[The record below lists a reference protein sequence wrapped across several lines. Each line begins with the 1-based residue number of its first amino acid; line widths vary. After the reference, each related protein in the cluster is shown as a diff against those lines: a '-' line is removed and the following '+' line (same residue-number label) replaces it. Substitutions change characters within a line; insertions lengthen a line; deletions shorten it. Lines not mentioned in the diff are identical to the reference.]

1 VKNKSKKI
9 AYFITGH
16 GYGHGV
22 RSSTIINALSA
33 DTEVYIFTSLPQ
45 KFFHEELT
53 RPFQYLFTEI
63 DCGCIQP
70 DTVKIDILATLEKYA
85 ALDKRRDELLAQVV
99 TQLREL
105 RIDCVLGDIPPLA
118 FAIAHNAGLPSCAIT
133 NFTWADIYQPYIE
146 IYPQFSYLL
155 EKILNDY
162 TQANNALLLWPGLEN
177 RVFRYVESV
186 GLLFRHGQS
195 CREAISKRFGLDSSK
210 KWCLVYIGNY
220 GLSGI
225 HWENLSRFPDYEFF
239 GLYQLQNAPANY
251 HLLTK
256 DASYRYADLTSST
269 DVILGK
275 LGYGLVSECLGLGKP
290 VLFLAREDFIEYD
303 ALKRPLVERGQGIE
317 IDADT
322 LRALD
327 LQPALDQLVSKSY
340 PQMADNALKRIIER
354 INGLC

>member
-1 VKNKSKKI
+1 MKKI

-22 RSSTIINALSA
+22 RSSTIINALPA
-33 DTEVYIFTSLPQ
+33 NTEIYIFTSLPE

-53 RPFQYLFTEI
+53 RPFHYIATEI

-70 DTVKIDILATLEKYA
+70 DTVEIDILATLEKYA
-85 ALDKRRDELLAQVV
+85 ALNQRRDELLGRGVA
-99 TQLREL
+99 QLREL
-105 RIDCVLGDIPPLA
+105 QIDCVLGDIPPLA
-118 FAIAHNAGLPSCAIT
+118 FTIARATGLPSCAIT

-155 EKILNDY
+155 ERIRQDY
-162 TQANNALLLWPGLEN
+162 ANASQALLLWPGLEN
-177 RVFRYVESV
+177 RVFRRCESV

-195 CREAISKRFGLDSSK
+195 CREAIAKRFGLDSTK

-220 GLSGI
+220 GLPGI
-225 HWENLSRFPDYEFF
+225 RWENLSHFPDYEFF
-239 GLYQLQNAPANY
+239 GLYRLQNAPANY

-290 VLFLAREDFIEYD
+290 VLFLARKDFIEYD
-303 ALKRPLVERGQGIE
+303 ALKRPLVEREQGIE
-317 IDADT
+317 IDADA
-322 LRALD
+322 LRVLE

-340 PQMADNALKRIIER
+340 PPLADNALKRIVAHIEK
-354 INGLC
+354 L